1 MRNNLN
7 IDKFLVLFKKNFLDY
22 FIKFILITI
31 FAYIFII
38 IVNKIFIPILIQ
50 SVFEYIQSDEIK
62 TIIVKFLEIY
72 IELSK

>member
-7 IDKFLVLFKKNFLDY
+7 IDKFLDLFKKNFLDY

-50 SVFEYIQSDEIK
+50 SVFEFIQSDEIK